1 MPTLLE
7 THIRNRFRVQPNHA
21 NNNNTL
27 HGGNLMKWL
36 NGVSAMSAMRFAGET
51 CVTAR
56 VNELDFERPIQI
68 GDTTLVEAYTVGCKS
83 VRRFAGRSR
92 RIAATVTADSI
103 YDAGRT
109 SVHVALRAW
118 REEPRSGEIEK
129 TTESTFTFVAIDEN
143 GEKVPVPDLSVETE
157 EGMRLRDRVLETED

>member
-21 NNNNTL
+21 NNNDTL

-36 NGVSAMSAMRFAGET
+36 DEVSAMSAMRFAGET

-56 VNELDFERPIQI
+56 VNELDFERPIRI
-68 GDTTLVEAYTVGCKS
+68 GDTALVEAYV
-83 VRRFAGRSR
+83 
-92 RIAATVTADSI
+92 

-118 REEPRSGEIEK
+118 REEPRSGETEK

-143 GEKVPVPDLSVETE
+143 GETVPVPDITVETE
-157 EGMRLRDRVLETED
+157 KGERLRDRVHELGD